1 MPYCF
6 SGRMWCCVNTFFCI
20 QLTRAFSG
28 LHRAHPSGFRC
39 VRIERLRETRVWI
52 SREVLLAFV
61 FRGSQR
67 GPRAVK
73 TAAWGTARGG
83 ARARTP
89 PWASLMPSCNAERT
103 YRRPG
108 PTACL
113 QIQME
118 MEIENQLLQ
127 SPLFQIKREKM
138 RKTKTAPAY
147 IKQYIN
153 LPVPRVSG
161 WDKPAVWLQCFDT
174 TDLKEHAGDGRF
186 NTALWTTKVQGR
198 AVRGGQAHAW
208 AGAQAG
214 APQVGAGAWA

>member
-1 MPYCF
+1 MDKPR
-6 SGRMWCCVNTFFCI
+6 GAAR
-20 QLTRAFSG
+20 
-28 LHRAHPSGFRC
+28 
-39 VRIERLRETRVWI
+39 VRLPRLAT
-52 SREVLLAFV
+52 
-61 FRGSQR
+61 
-67 GPRAVK
+67 
-73 TAAWGTARGG
+73 GTAGGEDRGLGHGEGGG

-161 WDKPAVWLQCFDT
+161 WDKPAVRLQCFDT

>member
-1 MPYCF
+1 MDKPR
-6 SGRMWCCVNTFFCI
+6 GAAR
-20 QLTRAFSG
+20 
-28 LHRAHPSGFRC
+28 
-39 VRIERLRETRVWI
+39 VRLPRLAT
-52 SREVLLAFV
+52 
-61 FRGSQR
+61 
-67 GPRAVK
+67 
-73 TAAWGTARGG
+73 GTAGGEDRGLG
-83 ARARTP
+83 HGEGGRARTP

-161 WDKPAVWLQCFDT
+161 WDKPAVRLQCFDT

-214 APQVGAGAWA
+214 APQCCEWEL